1 MTGRVGAAGCAGA
14 EGAAFASS
22 SCAWFRGG
30 WAYAAVLAAAVLA
43 HFSSL
48 SNGFV
53 WDDMSYILRNPV
65 LRDAG
70 NIPTLFT
77 KPETWGTGGV
87 NPYYRPLTTLTFLLD
102 TLTWGGRPA
111 GFHAT
116 NLLLHLGVCSL
127 LLATLRRLLEPAAA
141 LAAALLFAVHP
152 AHAEPVAFVSARADL
167 VCAFFLLAAFLA
179 WMRHGET
186 RGTGALA
193 LAALAYGAALFA
205 KVTAGPYLA
214 VFVIYGLLFF
224 PRRPR
229 IRDLVPFAAAA
240 FGFLVIRNMVL
251 TITSWSD
258 QPLLTHV
265 ATAGPILVRY
275 ALMALSPLHLS
286 VFHGVPLR
294 SELDAPAV
302 VAWVAVG
309 AAAAIAAARARRAPR
324 AALGLAWFLAGLLP
338 ASNLIAVIYPALA
351 ADRYLYIP
359 LIGGVLAVG
368 AGLQRLSALNVP
380 RLPRRCAVAAG
391 SFALLALAG
400 FTMARDRLWRDDVT
414 LWERGALENPSHP
427 FVLGAL
433 AHAYMETQ
441 RDEEALQVL
450 LHALEVDDDNAEI
463 HLDLVILGFRN
474 GNYEAAE
481 RHLFRAL
488 EIAPHNPRA
497 YRCLGGL
504 LHQNQDV
511 AVARRVADR
520 AIELGILDVGSLQ
533 SLGVR
538 LVTPPAAEN

>member
-1 MTGRVGAAGCAGA
+1 MTGRVGVAGCAGA
-14 EGAAFASS
+14 EGTGPTSS

-43 HFSSL
+43 HLSSL
-48 SNGFV
+48 ANGFV
-53 WDDMSYILRNPV
+53 WDDVSYILRNPV

-70 NIPTLFT
+70 NLLLLFT

-102 TLTWGGRPA
+102 TLTWGGRSA

-127 LLATLRRLLEPAAA
+127 LLATLRRLLEPGAA

-167 VCAFFLLAAFLA
+167 ICALLLLAAFLA

-186 RGTGALA
+186 GGTGALA
-193 LAALAYGAALFA
+193 LAVLAYGAALFA
-205 KVTAGPYLA
+205 KITAGPYLA
-214 VFVIYGLLFF
+214 VFAIYGLLFF

-229 IRDLVPFAAAA
+229 IRELAPFVAAAL
-240 FGFLVIRNMVL
+240 GFLLINSMVL
-251 TITSWSD
+251 TITTWSD
-258 QPLLTHV
+258 QPLLTRV

-275 ALMALSPLHLS
+275 ALMALSPLQLS
-286 VFHGVPLR
+286 VFHGIPLR
-294 SELDAPAV
+294 SALDAPAV

-309 AAAAIAAARARRAPR
+309 AAAALAAARARRAPR
-324 AALGLAWFLAGLLP
+324 AALGIAWFLAGLLP

-391 SFALLALAG
+391 SLALLALAG

-433 AHAYMETQ
+433 ARAYMETQ

-450 LHALEVDDDNAEI
+450 LRALEVDEGNAEI
-463 HLDLVILGFRN
+463 HLDLVVLGFRH
-474 GNYEAAE
+474 GNFEAAE

-488 EIAPHNPRA
+488 EFAPHSSRA
-497 YRCLGGL
+497 HHYLGGL
-504 LHQNQDV
+504 LHQNQDA

-520 AIELGILDVGSLQ
+520 GIELGILDSGTLETLGGQHAGS
-533 SLGVR
+533 
-538 LVTPPAAEN
+538 PAVED